1 MLTKD
6 KCALKYIVRSSILM
20 WSYLSSS
27 SSSSKRVKRKELYN
41 KICITHIEFWS
52 IDSQWKW
59 CKREKLIHSYS
70 HPTLCESMSV
80 RWVIVNSKIMI
91 SSNLNVSR
99 RSSFNWGHLNVIH
112 HHWPYQTRECLFSFM
127 QYSQLFEEERMFCL
141 LTFVWI
147 WRNDKQNEG
156 GENQW
161 REWWKWLR
169 WSIERHDYS
178 LKREE
183 NMDYTSHLFSICHM
197 SKFERTK
204 VHNDLFR
211 STRNRQSII
220 RLFQSNGWRYFK
232 IREIR
237 EKTTITD
244 HLLLLHWTDNFLIVF
259 LVFFSIV
266 IRNNDQLI
274 NHSIYMFIRINER
287 WRW

>member
-1 MLTKD
+1 MKLKWTGRKWWTVLFFLSLSRARAFDYEKERRRRKTLCKFAFIDEQMLTKD

-59 CKREKLIHSYS
+59 CKREKLIRSYS

-156 GENQW
+156 GENQ
-161 REWWKWLR
+161 
-169 WSIERHDYS
+169 
-178 LKREE
+178 
-183 NMDYTSHLFSICHM
+183 
-197 SKFERTK
+197 
-204 VHNDLFR
+204 
-211 STRNRQSII
+211 
-220 RLFQSNGWRYFK
+220 
-232 IREIR
+232 
-237 EKTTITD
+237 
-244 HLLLLHWTDNFLIVF
+244 
-259 LVFFSIV
+259 
-266 IRNNDQLI
+266 
-274 NHSIYMFIRINER
+274 
-287 WRW
+287 